1 MNEPGHAGE
10 HVGEIGQLITLT
22 GTVRTAARVPGLTDR
37 SPDRALIVIDT
48 ETARVKFVTASWRWY
63 QVKRG
68 DQITISG
75 TVKAHTEWRG
85 AKQTVLTRVTQARPP
100 ANPDPA
106 VGWEAVNPTEAG
118 PRPFPRQTHALAPPP
133 NTSPGPAI
141 G

>member
-1 MNEPGHAGE
+1 MNEPGHTGE
-10 HVGEIGQLITLT
+10 HVGEIGQRITLT
-22 GTVRTAARVPGLTDR
+22 GTVRTAARVRGFTDR

-85 AKQTVLTRVTQARPP
+85 TKQTVLTRVIQASPP
-100 ANPDPA
+100 ANPDPT

-118 PRPFPRQTHALAPPP
+118 PRPFPRQTHALAPAPDTP
-133 NTSPGPAI
+133 PGPAV